1 MQQCQQVFKSLGS
14 TDIQARYASA
24 KELAMEAARR
34 ALGPYR
40 QRDSLVVSHKGDELQ
55 DLVSIVDQDT
65 EAYIKGQ
72 LAERFPED
80 GFLGEETGA
89 ATLDAR
95 CVWVVDPIDGTSCFV
110 NGLHSWCVSIGLL
123 VDGEPWLG
131 AVADAVHDEL
141 FHACSGQGAWLNEQR
156 LSVHAAPDIR
166 HGVMGVGTSHRRGKE
181 HFIPFVTQLLEQGGT
196 FIRNG
201 SGALMV
207 AYVAAGRLIGYY
219 ETHINSWDC
228 LAGLVLVKEAGG
240 ISNDF
245 LRNDGLT
252 EGNPLL
258 VANPR
263 IYAQVASMIGTSLD
277 A

>member
-14 TDIQARYASA
+14 TDIQARYACA

-141 FHACSGQGAWLNEQR
+141 FHACSGEGAWLNEQR

>member
-1 MQQCQQVFKSLGS
+1 MQ
-14 TDIQARYASA
+14 RYAQLVNPVSPEDLQLRYECA
-24 KELAMEAARR
+24 KELAMEAARL

-55 DLVSIVDQDT
+55 DLVSVVDQDT
-65 EAYIKGQ
+65 EAYIKRR
-72 LAERFPED
+72 LAENFPQD
-80 GFLGEETGA
+80 GFLGEETGG

-95 CVWVVDPIDGTSCFV
+95 CIWVVDPIDGTSCFV

-141 FHACSGQGAWLNEQR
+141 FHACLGQGAWLNEQR
-156 LSVHAAPDIR
+156 LNVHSAPDIC

-240 ISNDF
+240 VSNDF

-252 EGNPLL
+252 QGNPLL
-258 VANPR
+258 VASPR
-263 IYAQVASMIGTSLD
+263 IYAQVASMIGASLD
-277 A
+277 T

>member
-1 MQQCQQVFKSLGS
+1 MQHCQSLS
-14 TDIQARYASA
+14 EPLTREALQARYECAQV
-24 KELAMEAARR
+24 LAREAARR

-40 QRDSLVVSHKGDELQ
+40 QRETLSVSHKGDEPQ

-72 LAERFPED
+72 LAERFPDD
-80 GFLGEETGA
+80 GFLGEETGG

-95 CVWVVDPIDGTSCFV
+95 CIWVVDPIDGTSCFV

-123 VDGEPWLG
+123 VDGQPWLG

-156 LSVHAAPDIR
+156 LQVHGAADIR

-228 LAGLVLVKEAGG
+228 LAGLVLVQEAGG
-240 ISNDF
+240 VSNDF
-245 LRNDGLT
+245 LRNEGLT

-258 VANPR
+258 VASPR
-263 IYAQVASMIGTSLD
+263 IYAQVAPLIGASLD
-277 A
+277 T

>member
-14 TDIQARYASA
+14 TDIQARYACA

>member
-1 MQQCQQVFKSLGS
+1 MQQCQQVFKSLSS
-14 TDIQARYASA
+14 TDIEARYACA

-72 LAERFPED
+72 LAERFPAD

-263 IYAQVASMIGTSLD
+263 IYTQVASMIGASLD

>member
-1 MQQCQQVFKSLGS
+1 MQSSQQRCTPLSPEDL
-14 TDIQARYASA
+14 QQRYACA
-24 KELAMEAARR
+24 QELAMQAARR
-34 ALGPYR
+34 ALEPYR
-40 QRDSLVVSHKGDELQ
+40 QRDSLVVSHKGDQLQ

-65 EAYIKGQ
+65 EAYIKQ
-72 LAERFPED
+72 RLAERFPQD
-80 GFLGEETGA
+80 GFLGEETGG
-89 ATLDAR
+89 ATLDAQ
-95 CVWVVDPIDGTSCFV
+95 CIWVVDPIDGTSCFV

-141 FHACSGQGAWLNEQR
+141 FHACNGQGAWLNQQR
-156 LSVHAAPDIR
+156 LSVHTAPDIV
-166 HGVMGVGTSHRRGKE
+166 HGVMGVGTSHRRGKQ
-181 HFIPFVTQLLEQGGT
+181 HFIPFIAQLLEEGGT

-240 ISNDF
+240 VSNDF
-245 LRNDGLT
+245 LRNHGLT

-258 VANPR
+258 VANPQV
-263 IYAQVASMIGTSLD
+263 YAQVASMLGNALD

>member
-1 MQQCQQVFKSLGS
+1 MQRAEQSRKTLSQEDLQL
-14 TDIQARYASA
+14 RYECA
-24 KELAMEAARR
+24 KALAMDAAQR

-40 QRDSLVVSHKGDELQ
+40 ERESLVVSHKGDELQ
-55 DLVSIVDQDT
+55 DLVSVVDQDT
-65 EAYIKGQ
+65 EAYIKRR
-72 LAERFPED
+72 LAEYFPQD
-80 GFLGEETGA
+80 GFLGEETGG
-89 ATLDAR
+89 ATLDAQ
-95 CVWVVDPIDGTSCFV
+95 CIWVVDPIDGTSCFV

-123 VDGEPWLG
+123 VGGEPWLG

-141 FHACSGQGAWLNEQR
+141 FHACNGQGAWLNEKR
-156 LSVHAAPDIR
+156 LSVHSAPDIC

-181 HFIPFVTQLLEQGGT
+181 HFIPFVTQLLEEGGT

-240 ISNDF
+240 VANDF
-245 LRNDGLT
+245 LRGDGLT
-252 EGNPLL
+252 QGNPLL
-258 VANPR
+258 VASPR
-263 IYAQVASMIGTSLD
+263 IYAQLAPMIGTSLD
-277 A
+277 T